1 MEVRLPQ
8 YAVYSALLVTLAI
21 SLSQAQ
27 QQEKLVSN
35 QNPCVS
41 KQTCHE
47 CIQTPT
53 CAWCSKPEYGDK
65 KRCFQPSLNADDN
78 LEQCPEEYVF
88 NPANVFSVLDNRH
101 LAKASKYHHSQHSSS
116 SSSSSSSGSFSSGG
130 SASGHSEAVQIS
142 PQHVSLKLRI
152 NEAYRMVVD
161 YAQAEDYPV
170 DLYYLMDLSN
180 SMRDDKDRLS
190 ALGDQLSASMQEVTS
205 NFRLGFGSFVDKVVM
220 PYVSMV
226 PKKLADPCGDGTC
239 IPAYGFKN
247 QMALSLNTSMFNV
260 SSCPASNISAYNE
273 HIITVL
279 CPFFFLQEVI
289 VLGGFSKILP
299 KNESCLLEPC
309 AGCAAPYGYH
319 NVMSLSQDTSR
330 FSAQVKGANVS
341 GNLDGP
347 EGGFDA
353 IMQAIVCKEEIG
365 WRDRARRLLLGGIVK
380 PNDGLCHMDRN
391 GMYTHSTVQDYP
403 SISQINMKVKQ
414 NSINLIFAVTA
425 EQIGVYERLKT
436 HIEGSSSGTLTND
449 SSNVVDLVK
458 DQYNKISSS
467 VEMKDTS
474 SSAVK
479 VTYHSKCL
487 NKDGPSKPTAKCD
500 GLKVG
505 TVVHFEIDI
514 EVTACP
520 ANRSEWMQTFYIY
533 PVGIDETLRVDLE
546 MQCECPCEVDGHPSF
561 VRNSPNCSGFGTFKC
576 GLCECDQS
584 HFGRRCECDA
594 ESSQGITSTGCKAD
608 ANSTMECSGRGNC
621 LCNQCVCDPRP
632 HPEEKITGQYCE
644 CDNFSCDRHNG
655 VLCSGPEHGRCVC
668 GKCHCEDGWTG
679 SACDCRS
686 SNDTCISPEGGE
698 VCSGKGECECGVC
711 KCIEDSTGRYS
722 GRFCEK
728 CPTCLGRCQ
737 EFKNCIQ
744 CQVYKT
750 GPLSEEECAKN
761 CTLTPTLVK
770 KIEENEAKD
779 ENLCVYFDEDECKF
793 EYVYWYD
800 AQGKIHLRAQQERE
814 CPPHVYILGLV
825 LGVIGAIVLIG
836 LAFLCLWKILTSI
849 HDRREFAK
857 FEKERMLAKW
867 DTGENPIYKQAT
879 STFKNPTYT
888 GK

>member
-226 PKKLADPCGDGTC
+226 PK
-239 IPAYGFKN
+239 N
-247 QMALSLNTSMFNV
+247 
-260 SSCPASNISAYNE
+260 
-273 HIITVL
+273 
-279 CPFFFLQEVI
+279 
-289 VLGGFSKILP
+289 
-299 KNESCLLEPC
+299 LLEP
-309 AGCAAPYGYH
+309 
-319 NVMSLSQDTSR
+319 QDTSR

-458 DQYNKISSS
+458 DQYN
-467 VEMKDTS
+467 
-474 SSAVK
+474 